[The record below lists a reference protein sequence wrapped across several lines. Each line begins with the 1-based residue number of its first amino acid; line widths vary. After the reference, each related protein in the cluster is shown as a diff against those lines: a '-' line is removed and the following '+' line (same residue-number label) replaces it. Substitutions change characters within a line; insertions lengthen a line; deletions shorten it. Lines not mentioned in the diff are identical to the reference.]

1 MIDDITHSKTLP
13 RKITAAGALFTDTSG
28 KVLLVVP
35 TYKTVWEIPGGT
47 VEANE
52 SPQQA
57 CKREVREEL
66 GIDVPIGRLLR
77 LNYREESDD
86 LSELLLFVF
95 DGGVLN
101 EEQIATIDL
110 PPDELSDFHFL
121 TLAEAKDK
129 LIPSLYQLIESG
141 LAQRKL
147 NHTQYTENSG
157 TV

>member
-1 MIDDITHSKTLP
+1 MIDDKTFSKTLP
-13 RKITAAGALFTDTSG
+13 RKITAAGALFTDING

-47 VEANE
+47 IEANE

-77 LNYREESDD
+77 LNYRAESDD
-86 LSELLLFVF
+86 L
-95 DGGVLN
+95 
-101 EEQIATIDL
+101 EEQIATIKL
-110 PPDELSDFHFL
+110 PPDELSHFHFL
-121 TLAEAKDK
+121 TLDEARDK

-141 LAQRKL
+141 LAQREL
-147 NHTQYTENSG
+147 SHTRYTENSDA
-157 TV
+157 V

>member
-1 MIDDITHSKTLP
+1 MIDDITFSKTLP
-13 RKITAAGALFTDTSG
+13 RKITAAGALFTDTGG

-47 VEANE
+47 IEANE

-66 GIDVPIGRLLR
+66 GIDIPIGRLLR
-77 LNYREESDD
+77 LNYREESEDH
-86 LSELLLFVF
+86 SEILLFLF
-95 DGGVLN
+95 DGGVLDA
-101 EEQIATIDL
+101 EQIATIEL
-110 PPDELSDFHFL
+110 PPDELSSFHFL
-121 TLAEAKDK
+121 TLDEAKEK

-141 LAQRKL
+141 LVQREL
-147 NHTQYTENSG
+147 NQTQYTENSS

>member
-1 MIDDITHSKTLP
+1 MIDDITFSKTLP
-13 RKITAAGALFTDTSG
+13 RKITAAGALFTNTDG

-35 TYKTVWEIPGGT
+35 TYKPVWEIPGGT

-66 GIDVPIGRLLR
+66 GIDVPIGQLLR
-77 LNYREESDD
+77 LNYREETEE
-86 LSELLLFVF
+86 LSEILLFVF
-95 DGGVLN
+95 DGGVLSA
-101 EEQIATIDL
+101 EQIAAIQL
-110 PPDELSDFHFL
+110 PPDELSNFHFL
-121 TLAEAKDK
+121 TLDEAKDK

-141 LAQRKL
+141 LEQRKL
-147 NHTQYTENSG
+147 NQTRYTENSD